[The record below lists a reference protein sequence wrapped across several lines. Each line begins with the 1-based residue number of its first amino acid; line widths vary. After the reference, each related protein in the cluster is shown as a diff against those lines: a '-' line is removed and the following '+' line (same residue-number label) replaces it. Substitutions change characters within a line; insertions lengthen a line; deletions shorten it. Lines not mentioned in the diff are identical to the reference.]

1 MPDPIKLYL
10 DEDTISRAL
19 IKALHSR
26 NVDVL
31 TAKEA
36 ALIQAPDQVH
46 LDYATSLNRTV
57 FTFNTRDFAKLH
69 TTYLASSRHHAGIIV
84 SDQLETGVIVRRL
97 LKLLNARSTEAMQDW
112 LEYLSSWR

>member
-19 IKALHSR
+19 IRALRSR

-36 ALIQAPDQVH
+36 NLIQISDQDH
-46 LDYATSLNRTV
+46 LEYAASLDRTV
-57 FTFNTRDFAKLH
+57 FTFNARDFVRLH
-69 TTYLASSRHHAGIIV
+69 TIC
-84 SDQLETGVIVRRL
+84 QLEPL
-97 LKLLNARSTEAMQDW
+97 P
-112 LEYLSSWR
+112 